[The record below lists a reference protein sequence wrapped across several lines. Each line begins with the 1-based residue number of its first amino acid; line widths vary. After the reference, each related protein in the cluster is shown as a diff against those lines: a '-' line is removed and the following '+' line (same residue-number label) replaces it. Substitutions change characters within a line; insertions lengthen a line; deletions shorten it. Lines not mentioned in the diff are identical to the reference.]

1 MEQQVAQINLSL
13 ERLCRSSAKGL
24 LFGVSDLILPQPSE
38 EPLSSTSAASLK
50 AVKADELS
58 DFSKMLKEEIEE
70 LRKLMEEKD
79 ATIRTLQ
86 EDNQRL
92 SNSIADGSELERKRC
107 EQVDSEIKHLQE
119 KQDDLQNLRKRSF

>member
-1 MEQQVAQINLSL
+1 
-13 ERLCRSSAKGL
+13 
-24 LFGVSDLILPQPSE
+24 
-38 EPLSSTSAASLK
+38 
-50 AVKADELS
+50 
-58 DFSKMLKEEIEE
+58 MLKEEIGE

-92 SNSIADGSELERKRC
+92 SNSIADGSELERKRH
-107 EQVDSEIKHLQE
+107 EQVDSEMKHLQE

>member
-1 MEQQVAQINLSL
+1 MEQQVAEINLSL
-13 ERLCRSSAKGL
+13 EQLCRSRAKGL

-58 DFSKMLKEEIEE
+58 DSSKMLKEEIGE

-92 SNSIADGSELERKRC
+92 SNSIADGSELERKRH
-107 EQVDSEIKHLQE
+107 EQVDSEMKHLQE